1 MSKFARIFGLIMLN
15 VPTVILMLM
24 MLLMSLDVVM
34 YSMPLIAW
42 WLPYVAATSL
52 LVAGAQVLRWAITK

>member
-1 MSKFARIFGLIMLN
+1 MSNFARFFGLFMLN

-42 WLPYVAATSL
+42 WLPYIAVAAL
-52 LVAGAQVLRWAITK
+52 LVAGAQVLRWAISK